1 MRINNKALVL
11 AGALVA
17 FAAGGAQAQSF
28 ATLGK
33 APAKPMTAEQKK
45 AVQAKVHIFRL
56 VEFRGVDLPAQAEAA
71 TRAAAPTPNG
81 GDFTRSPSREATAF
95 DFLNPPT

>member
-1 MRINNKALVL
+1 MRATKFALAL
-11 AGALVA
+11 ASALLLIGASSA
-17 FAAGGAQAQSF
+17 DARPF

-33 APAKPMTAEQKK
+33 APAKAMSAEQMKS
-45 AVQAKVHIFRL
+45 VQAKVHIFRL
-56 VEFRGVDLPAQAEAA
+56 VEHLGVDLPARAEAA
-71 TRAAAPTPNG
+71 TRAAAPTPQG